1 MPVSKW
7 LHPYRV
13 VIAVVV
19 ALDLVI
25 SGCSH
30 HESSTK
36 QLTERQRDSLI
47 GASKLVGAPVV
58 ARALQESD
66 HAAASV
72 SNLNAQVD
80 SLPR

>member
-1 MPVSKW
+1 MPVMKW
-7 LHPYRV
+7 FNPYRV
-13 VIAVVV
+13 AIYAII
-19 ALDLVI
+19 ALDLVV

-30 HESSTK
+30 HESNTR

-47 GASKLVGAPVV
+47 GVSQLVGAPVV
-58 ARALQESD
+58 ARALQQSD
-66 HAAASV
+66 HAAASA